1 MADKKLFKL
10 NITLPSGN
18 MYASDDVFKIEPEK
32 MAHNIMSFKSKFKG
46 MKVKFKCVVVDE
58 VKDPAYLI
66 EGDLEVKKSMS
77 LAIAA
82 ALQLESKI
90 EYGED
95 LTCE

>member
-10 NITLPSGN
+10 IITLPSGN
-18 MYASDDVFKIEPEK
+18 MYVSDDIFKIEPEK
-32 MAHNIMSFKSKFKG
+32 MAHNIMSFKTKFKD

-58 VKDPAYLI
+58 GKDPAYLI
-66 EGDLEVKKSMS
+66 EGDLEVKKGMS

-90 EYGED
+90 EYGEE
-95 LTCE
+95 LISE

>member
-1 MADKKLFKL
+1 MSDKKLFKL
-10 NITLPSGN
+10 NTTLPSGN

-32 MAHNIMSFKSKFKG
+32 MAHNIASFKAKFKDV
-46 MKVKFKCVVVDE
+46 KVKFRCVVVDE
-58 VKDPAYLI
+58 CKDPAYLI
-66 EGDLEVKKSMS
+66 EGDKEVIRGMS

-95 LTCE
+95 LSAD